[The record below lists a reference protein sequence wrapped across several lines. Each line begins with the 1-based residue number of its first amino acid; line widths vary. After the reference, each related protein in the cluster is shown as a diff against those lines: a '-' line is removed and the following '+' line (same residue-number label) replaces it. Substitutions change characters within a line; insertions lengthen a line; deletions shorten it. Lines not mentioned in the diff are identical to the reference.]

1 MALVRLNQ
9 VSLAFGDQPVFRD
22 ADFAIEAGERVC
34 LIGRNGAGK
43 TTLLRLIN
51 GEQHPDAGEVVL
63 RGDLVVAQ
71 LGQELPADTGC
82 SVREVVRSGLADVQ
96 ALVDR
101 FEALAHAGAGPRER
115 AGLEALQSRIDLLD
129 GWRIGQ
135 RVEAVMSELS
145 LPPER
150 TLGELSGGWR
160 RRVGL
165 ARALVARPDLL
176 LLDEPTNHLD
186 IVTIEW
192 LEATIQRFPGAV
204 LFISHDRA
212 FLDRVATRI
221 VALDRGRLLSFP
233 GDYLAFL
240 ERREQLLADEA
251 SQDALFDKRLA
262 EEEAWVRQGIKARR
276 TRNEG
281 RVRALERM
289 REQRAARVAP
299 ERKAR
304 IAIEPAEQSGRRVI
318 EARHVT
324 HGYGGR
330 PLLRDFS
337 VKIMRGDRVGLI
349 GNNGVGKTTLLRILL
364 GEIAPQEGTVKAGT
378 GIEVG
383 YFGQLRETLDPER
396 TVAQVVGD
404 GYDFVRLN
412 GRDVHVIGYLGGFLF
427 SPRRAMTPVK
437 ALSGGERNRVILAR
451 LFTRPTNLLVLDE
464 PTNDLDVETLEVL
477 EEQLAAYP
485 GTLIVVSHDRM
496 FVDGV
501 CTSTLAFERD
511 GVVRRYPGGYSDWLV
526 QGGELAVAEDP
537 APRADGPAAAGAE
550 PVAPGAVAA
559 ARGERRPRP
568 ARAGLSWKEQRELDG
583 LPARIE
589 ALEQEIAAL
598 ERQSADPAFYA
609 QPWERTAPVLADL
622 HARQAAHE
630 AATAR
635 WVELEDRRAG
645 AAQAFLKSPRARRR

>member
-9 VSLAFGDQPVFRD
+9 VSLAFGDQPVLRD
-22 ADFAIEAGERVC
+22 ADFSIEAGERVC

-43 TTLLRLIN
+43 TTLLRLIT
-51 GEQHPDAGEVVL
+51 GAQHPDAGEVV
-63 RGDLVVAQ
+63 RQGDIVVAG
-71 LGQELPADTGC
+71 LEQELPADTGC

-101 FEALAHAGAGPRER
+101 FEAIAGGDGNAHGR
-115 AGLEALQSRIDLLD
+115 AGLEALQARIELLD

-135 RVEAVMSELS
+135 RVEAIMSELA

-150 TLGELSGGWR
+150 TLGDLSGGWR

-212 FLDRVATRI
+212 FLDRIATRI

-233 GDYLAFL
+233 GDYLGFL
-240 ERREQLLADEA
+240 ERREQMLADEDT
-251 SQDALFDKRLA
+251 QNALFDKRLA

-281 RVRALERM
+281 RVRALLRM
-289 REQRAARVAP
+289 REQRAARIGRDRTAH
-299 ERKAR
+299 
-304 IAIEPAEQSGRRVI
+304 IAIEKAGQSGRKVI

-324 HGYGGR
+324 HGFGGP
-330 PLLRDFS
+330 PLIRDFS
-337 VKIMRGDRVGLI
+337 VRIMRGDRVGLI

-364 GEIAPQEGTVKAGT
+364 GEIAPQAGTVAPGT
-378 GIEVG
+378 GIEAG
-383 YFGQLRETLDPER
+383 YFGQLREALDPEK
-396 TVAQVVGD
+396 TVAEVVGD

-427 SPRRAMTPVK
+427 SPRRALTPVK

-501 CTSTLAFERD
+501 CTSTLAFETG

-537 APRADGPAAAGAE
+537 ADRIDPPRAAASPE
-550 PVAPGAVAA
+550 PVPPAP
-559 ARGERRPRP
+559 PRP
-568 ARAGLSWKEQRELDG
+568 ARAKLSYRDQRELDG
-583 LPARIE
+583 LAPHIE
-589 ALEQEIAAL
+589 ALERGIAGL
-598 ERQSADPAFYA
+598 ERQVAEPGFYA
-609 QPWERTAPVLADL
+609 QPWETTAPILAAL
-622 HARQAAHE
+622 QARQVELE

-635 WVELEDRRAG
+635 WVELEDLR
-645 AAQAFLKSPRARRR
+645 AQAAARK

>member
-9 VSLAFGDQPVFRD
+9 VSLAFGDQPVLRN
-22 ADFAIEAGERVC
+22 ADFSIEAGERVC

-43 TTLLRLIN
+43 TTLLRLIT
-51 GEQHPDAGEVVL
+51 GTQRPDAGEVVL
-63 RGDLVVAQ
+63 HGDLVVAE
-71 LGQELPADTGC
+71 LEQELPADTGR
-82 SVREVVRSGLADVQ
+82 SVREVVHSGLAGVQ

-101 FEALAHAGAGPRER
+101 YETLAHGRSARDHA
-115 AGLEALQSRIDLLD
+115 ALEALQARIELLD
-129 GWRIGQ
+129 GWRIGH
-135 RVEAVMSELS
+135 RVEAIMSELA
-145 LPPER
+145 LPPGR

-192 LEATIQRFPGAV
+192 LEAAIQRFPGAV

-221 VALDRGRLLSFP
+221 VAIDRGRLLSFP
-233 GDYLAFL
+233 GDYLGFL
-240 ERREQLLADEA
+240 ERHEQLLADEDA
-251 SQDALFDKRLA
+251 QNALFDKRLA
-262 EEEAWVRQGIKARR
+262 GEEAWIRQGIKARR

-281 RVRALERM
+281 RVRALLRL
-289 REQRAARVAP
+289 REQRAARIAR
-299 ERKAR
+299 ERKAQ
-304 IAIEPAEQSGRRVI
+304 IAIEQAGQSGRKVI

-324 HGYGGR
+324 HGFGGQ
-330 PLLRDFS
+330 PLIRDFS
-337 VKIMRGDRVGLI
+337 VRIMRGDRIGLI

-364 GEIAPQEGTVKAGT
+364 GELAPQEGTVKLGT
-378 GIEVG
+378 GIESG
-383 YFGQLRETLDPER
+383 YFGQLRETLDPEK

-427 SPRRAMTPVK
+427 SPRRALTPVK

-451 LFTRPTNLLVLDE
+451 LFTRPSNLLVLDE

-477 EEQLAAYP
+477 EEQLANYP

-501 CTSTLAFERD
+501 CTSTLAFET
-511 GVVRRYPGGYSDWLV
+511 GGIVRRYPGGYSDWLV

-537 APRADGPAAAGAE
+537 AERAVPPRAAAE
-550 PVAPGAVAA
+550 PAPP
-559 ARGERRPRP
+559 PRP
-568 ARAGLSWKEQRELDG
+568 VRAKLSYRDQRELDG
-583 LPARIE
+583 LVPRIE
-589 ALEQEIAAL
+589 ALERDIAAL
-598 ERQSADPAFYA
+598 DRQVAEPGFYG
-609 QPWERTAPVLADL
+609 QPWATTAPVLETL
-622 HARQAAHE
+622 QARQAELE

-635 WVELEDRRAG
+635 WVELEDRKARP
-645 AAQAFLKSPRARRR
+645 AARE